1 MLTRY
6 FTQLGA
12 PSSPSCGCSLVLGS
26 EGKGGRWLPPP
37 RFFSFCPGLEPAVR
51 AGGRA
56 GGRQRGERPDVPV
69 CLWFVQGG
77 RALVLSL
84 RVVSMFFKSVSR
96 SAEESRQHRGRER
109 SPLSFLSLTCAFK
122 DRDGI
127 L

>member
-1 MLTRY
+1 MVAALCWAQR
-6 FTQLGA
+6 GRA
-12 PSSPSCGCSLVLGS
+12 EGGSPRPL
-26 EGKGGRWLPPP
+26 P

-56 GGRQRGERPDVPV
+56 GRGTAVGREAGLPV

>member
-1 MLTRY
+1 M
-6 FTQLGA
+6 A
-12 PSSPSCGCSLVLGS
+12 PLLA
-26 EGKGGRWLPPP
+26 PPP
-37 RFFSFCPGLEPAVR
+37 HRFFSFCPGLEPAVRGR

-56 GGRQRGERPDVPV
+56 GGRQRGERPAVPV

-122 DRDGI
+122 DLDGI